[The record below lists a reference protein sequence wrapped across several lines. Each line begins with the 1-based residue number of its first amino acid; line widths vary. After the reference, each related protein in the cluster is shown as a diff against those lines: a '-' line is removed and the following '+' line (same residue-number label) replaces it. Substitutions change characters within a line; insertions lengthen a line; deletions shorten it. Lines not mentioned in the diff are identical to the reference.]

1 MKTETVRMIAEAMSL
16 SENQRVIDLL
26 RQAVM
31 NEETADQSKK
41 ELNLYDW
48 VDKKGKRKDFAGIIH
63 QEGWQYVT
71 DGRFLLGIKKP
82 YDEKNEGRVILEDGT
97 PADVTPPVCKQVI
110 PVTEAE
116 RTTSVPVDR
125 LRIKAMK
132 EAVKEA
138 EAKMMEELKEAGVK
152 SKTKPLI
159 PVKIGDAYFNPKPL
173 LKIFDFCKASGID
186 EIYIRYDK
194 YYTKLAKVTEDK
206 VLLLMPLNEPSEGT
220 TVVEY

>member
-1 MKTETVRMIAEAMSL
+1 MIAEAMSL

-31 NEETADQSKK
+31 NEETADRSKK

-48 VDKKGKRKDFAGIIH
+48 VDKKEKRQDFAGIIH

-82 YDEKNEGRVILEDGT
+82 YDEKNEGLVILEDGR
-97 PADVTPPVCKQVI
+97 PAGVTPPVCKQVI

-138 EAKMMEELKEAGVK
+138 EARMMEGMKESGAK

-173 LKIFDFCKASGID
+173 LKVFDFCKATGID
-186 EIYIRYDK
+186 EIYVRHEK
-194 YYTKLAKVTEDK
+194 YTKLAKVTEDK